1 MPDNDEEYEVEETY
15 VDPTSG
21 QIIIYD
27 TDGNQ
32 HIGDSDD
39 NS

>member
-1 MPDNDEEYEVEETY
+1 MTDETVEDYDVEEKYT
-15 VDPTSG
+15 DPDTG

-32 HIGDSDD
+32 HIESEEE
-39 NS
+39 